1 MGQISMSTNNFLAIL
16 PQIALLLLV
25 GIILII
31 DIFSKKSKNKNLLGW
46 SVSIGLIFIIIIM
59 ILFTYPG
66 GEPKSAWGGMLR
78 VDSASFIFQIIILI
92 GAFITTL
99 FSMNHKQYGS
109 RGEYYAMLLIS
120 VIGMNFM
127 VASTDLIM
135 LYLAIETTA
144 IPLYILSGFITNDNK
159 SVESG
164 LKYLLFGAVTSAV
177 MLYGFS
183 LLYGFSGET
192 QFGNLI
198 IAIEKGMI
206 PNGLKLVILFMVLA
220 GFGFKVSSVPFH
232 FWAPDVYEGSP
243 TPISGFLST
252 ASKAAGFIVLI
263 RFLSS
268 VYSFDQQSWM
278 LLVAM
283 LATVSMFLGN
293 LLALVQKNMKR
304 LLAFSSIGHAGYI
317 LIGVASG
324 NQLGIKGAM
333 YYLLAYLFTNLA
345 AFGVIHIVEMKT
357 GSSEIEQFRGLIKKS
372 PGLALIFLVAL
383 LSLAGIPPF
392 GGFISKILVFSAAVQ
407 ANLIWL
413 ALVGIINS
421 IIGLYYYLIVIKS
434 TFSDSD
440 DTESIPIY
448 LSWKIALGI
457 CVVGIIV
464 LGIFF
469 NPWMKWMSEA
479 SINMMLLYFY

>member
-1 MGQISMSTNNFLAIL
+1 MEQISLSSNNFLAIL
-16 PQIALLLLV
+16 PQIALLILV
-25 GIILII
+25 GIVLIFDTFI
-31 DIFSKKSKNKNLLGW
+31 KKSKNKNFLGW
-46 SVSIGLIFIIIIM
+46 SVSIGLLIIILLM
-59 ILFTYPG
+59 VLFVFPG
-66 GEPKSAWGGMLR
+66 DEPNSAWGGMIR
-78 VDSASFIFQIIILI
+78 VDSASFIFQILILI

-99 FSMNHKQYGS
+99 FSMNQNQYGD

-127 VASTDLIM
+127 VAATDLIM

-164 LKYLLFGAVTSAV
+164 LKYLLFGAVTSAI

-192 QFGNLI
+192 QFGNLVV
-198 IAIEKGMI
+198 AIENGLI
-206 PNGLKLVILFMVLA
+206 PNGLKLVILFLVLA
-220 GFGFKVSSVPFH
+220 GFGFKVSAVPFH
-232 FWAPDVYEGSP
+232 FWAPDVYHGSP

-283 LATVSMFLGN
+283 IATVSMFLGN
-293 LLALVQKNMKR
+293 LVALVQKNMKR
-304 LLAFSSIGHAGYI
+304 LLAFSSIAHAGYI

-333 YYLLAYLFTNLA
+333 YYLMAYLFTNLA
-345 AFGVIHIVEMKT
+345 AFGVVHVVEMKT

-392 GGFISKILVFSAAVQ
+392 GGFISKVLVFSAAIQ
-407 ANLIWL
+407 ANFIWL

-421 IIGLYYYLIVIKS
+421 IIGLYYYLVVLKT

-440 DTESIPIY
+440 GTENIPVFM
-448 LSWKIALGI
+448 SWKIALGI
-457 CVVGIIV
+457 CVAGIIV
-464 LGIFF
+464 LGIYF